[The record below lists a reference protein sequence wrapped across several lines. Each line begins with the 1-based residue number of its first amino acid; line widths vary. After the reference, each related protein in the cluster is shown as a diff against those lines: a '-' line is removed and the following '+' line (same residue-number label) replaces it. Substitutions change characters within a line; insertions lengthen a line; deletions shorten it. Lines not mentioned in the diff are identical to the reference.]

1 MVFEYYILRLGVAE
15 IIRNFSVCVNGL
27 DISVSI
33 HGLLFFVRICSEK
46 RRIKCQWLKKTCPEF
61 FCHKLKQPLIITLS
75 TLVIFT
81 LMILHS
87 ILHQC

>member
-33 HGLLFFVRICSEK
+33 HCLLFFVRICSEK
-46 RRIKCQWLKKTCPEF
+46 EE
-61 FCHKLKQPLIITLS
+61 
-75 TLVIFT
+75 
-81 LMILHS
+81 
-87 ILHQC
+87 